1 MWIEPENPGE
11 FDNAIGGKVMDA
23 KGGEVRVVDDDK
35 KVGFLVHIHLLLRL
49 SFYLL
54 SDSISF
60 RVL

>member
-35 KVGFLVHIHLLLRL
+35 KVGFLLHTFTSTNVLLPV
-49 SFYLL
+49 
-54 SDSISF
+54 I
-60 RVL
+60 